1 MQSKSKR
8 KGKSLEDRVAS
19 MIRKKF
25 NVDKKYIQ
33 RADASGNKSTEIGD
47 INIFD
52 KEVEKKFPFVIECK
66 NREEWQLRDIIGYSK
81 NNKSN
86 PFKKY
91 IEQNKVDLA
100 KAGGEKYGLIV
111 FSKAYEDIYAMMYQP
126 ELFEDLDLSVL
137 DQYIVSNIQEYKV
150 LITRFENILNNYKI
164 FLRGNFSG
172 KSTKFG

>member
-1 MQSKSKR
+1 
-8 KGKSLEDRVAS
+8 

-137 DQYIVSNIQEYKV
+137 D
-150 LITRFENILNNYKI
+150 
-164 FLRGNFSG
+164 
-172 KSTKFG
+172 